1 MNRLKTITSFFF
13 NSRRLLAVFAALS
26 LPFLSTSCGLL
37 GAGIMTAGIAT
48 TAAVSLLPLKLMFA
62 CLPEGTMIDTPAG
75 PQAIETLRAGDFV
88 IGFNGEPVHIQQ
100 IHGYLED
107 SVETDFYEIGFSNG
121 AKVDL
126 CRMHRIGGVRA
137 KELSLG
143 DVVEGG
149 FSIVSIRIYQ
159 GVERSYDIL
168 TEDPGYRVGSI
179 PVNSMIVEMYE
190 AGRSGD
196 VKR

>member
-1 MNRLKTITSFFF
+1 MSLSVL
-13 NSRRLLAVFAALS
+13 NS
-26 LPFLSTSCGLL
+26 SCGLI

-48 TAAVSLLPLKLMFA
+48 TTAVSLLPLKLMFA
-62 CLPEGTMIDTPAG
+62 CLPEGAMIDTPAG
-75 PQAIETLRAGDFV
+75 PQAIETLKAGDFV
-88 IGFNGEPVHIQQ
+88 IGYHGEPVHIQQ
-100 IHGYLED
+100 VHGYLED

-126 CRMHRIGGVRA
+126 CSMHRIGGVRA
-137 KELSLG
+137 KELNLG

-168 TEDPGYRVGSI
+168 TEDPGYRVGNI

-190 AGRSGD
+190 SGRSGEITE
-196 VKR
+196 